1 MSDDGAPV
9 LVDVANDDDTEVKIP
24 PRLRAEFEDEYEFR
38 IVSFL
43 QLIDA
48 TFFSLSYLFWI
59 NVNYISFTFRLPT
72 SS

>member
-24 PRLRAEFEDEYEFR
+24 PRLLAEFEDEYEFR

-48 TFFSLSYLFWI
+48 TFLSLSYLFE
-59 NVNYISFTFRLPT
+59 FM
-72 SS
+72 